1 MTNECV
7 MLILRSDSV
16 PDAFVLLCPSVERRE
31 AAGTRLPFERE

>member
-16 PDAFVLLCPSVERRE
+16 PDASVCYSVERRE